1 LAATLE
7 DSTNITPVI
16 FVITPGSDPISD
28 LMALAKVKNMT
39 DRLKI
44 ISLGQGQGP
53 EAANKMDEGQRTG
66 NWVCL

>member
-53 EAANKMDEGQRTG
+53 EAANKMDEG
-66 NWVCL
+66 